1 MLRQVFSSL
10 STSRTIRAA
19 AENWSLGLRISRRFV
34 AGTTT
39 DDAMNAARALNAHGM
54 TVTIDHLG
62 ENVTNRDEA
71 RLSADTYHQV
81 LDAIQADGLR
91 ANVSCKLTHL
101 GIDVDGELCRELVC
115 ALASHAARLGRFL
128 RVDMES
134 SAYTARTLELVRE
147 IHASLN
153 GQDAIGTV
161 IQSCLRRSRADL
173 EQLCA
178 SGIRVRLVKGAYKEP
193 AQIAYPAKADV
204 DTNFVE
210 LMKLLLTSGQYHAIA
225 THDERMIEATIAFAR
240 QERVAPE
247 RFEFQMLYGIR
258 RDLQQALVRQ
268 GWGMRV
274 YLPFG
279 TEWYPYFM
287 RRLAERPANVW
298 FIAKNVMRK

>member
-19 AENWSLGLRISRRFV
+19 AEHWALGLRISRRFV
-34 AGTTT
+34 AGTAMA
-39 DDAMNAARALNAHGM
+39 DAMAAARALNAQGM

-71 RLSADTYHQV
+71 RQSAETYHQL

-101 GIDVDGELCRELVC
+101 GFDVDSELCHEMVWG
-115 ALASHAARLGRFL
+115 LASHAARLGCFL

-134 SAYTARTLELVRE
+134 SAYTDRTLDLVRE
-147 IHASLN
+147 IHASL
-153 GQDAIGTV
+153 GGHAIGTV
-161 IQSCLRRSRADL
+161 IQSYLHRSRADL

-178 SGIRVRLVKGAYKEP
+178 AGIRVRLVKGAYKEP

-204 DTNFVE
+204 DASFVA
-210 LMKLLLTSGQYHAIA
+210 LMKLLLKSGQYHAIA
-225 THDERMIEATIAFAR
+225 THDERMIEATIQFAR
-240 QERVAPE
+240 RERVPPE
-247 RFEFQMLYGIR
+247 KFEFQMLYGIR
-258 RDLQQALVRQ
+258 RDLQQALVGE

-298 FIAKNVMRK
+298 FIAKNMMRN